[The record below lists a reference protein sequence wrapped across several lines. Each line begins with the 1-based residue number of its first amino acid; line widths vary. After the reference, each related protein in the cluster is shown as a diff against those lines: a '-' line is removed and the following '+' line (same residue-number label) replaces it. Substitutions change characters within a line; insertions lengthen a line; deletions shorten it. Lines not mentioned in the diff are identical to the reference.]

1 MGTVGLSS
9 TTLTVQTILNDWKEL
24 SIEPHVTSAQGE
36 NDMTGQC
43 WFGMVCNPVIAV
55 GYPIPERDDV
65 SQDKGLE
72 VSLDL
77 MVAMSR
83 ADFPTIFGDAFI
95 LKGVISALVATAKS
109 EDAIMWHFMINTGKC
124 LFLPSL
130 QLIVPANANVRC
142 TT

>member
-9 TTLTVQTILNDWKEL
+9 TTLTVEAVAKDCKEFKFR
-24 SIEPHVTSAQGE
+24 IEPHVTSAHGE
-36 NDMTGQC
+36 NTWHGQC
-43 WFGMVCNPVIAV
+43 WFAMVCDPVIAT
-55 GYPIPERDDV
+55 GYPVPKRDAA

-95 LKGVISALVATAKS
+95 LKGVISALVITARS
-109 EDAIMWHFMINTGKC
+109 EDAIMWHFMINTGEC
-124 LFLPSL
+124 LFLSS
-130 QLIVPANANVRC
+130 V
-142 TT
+142 